1 MPQTFYEVVW
11 IFIIYAFIGWCTE
24 VAYAATERGIFVNR
38 GFLNGPYCPIYGC
51 GVLAVVVALTPI
63 KDNLII
69 LYIGSFLLTSVLEFI
84 TGFVMEKIFH
94 NKWWDYSDKP
104 FNIMGYVCLKFS
116 ILWGLA
122 CTFIMRVLHPI
133 IYGFIRIIPHIL
145 GVILIVIIMTC
156 FAIDLVVTVST
167 IVKFNNRL
175 KLMNEIASKLKVI
188 SNEIGENVYENVMVT
203 LEKKEEFEE
212 NHADFLDE
220 IVEKRE
226 NFSDSVDNFKTGIEY
241 QKLFISAGVKESVG
255 EVKEKVSN
263 AAAEAKD
270 KIAESVEKAK
280 LKREQED
287 LLRTYNELYKK
298 KNKITGR
305 LMKAF
310 PGMKSKENDEI
321 LQKLKK
327 WNMEKTK
334 K

>member
-24 VAYAATERGIFVNR
+24 VAYAATEKGIFVNR

-51 GVLAVVVALTPI
+51 GVLAVVVVLTPL

-133 IYGFIRIIPHIL
+133 IYGFIRIIPHVIGL
-145 GVILIVIIMTC
+145 ILIVIIMTC
-156 FAIDLVVTVST
+156 FVIDLAVTVST
-167 IVKFNNRL
+167 IVKFNKQL
-175 KLMNEIASKLKVI
+175 KLMNEIAAKLKVI

-203 LEKKEEFEE
+203 LEKKEELEE
-212 NHADFLDE
+212 NYADILE
-220 IVEKRE
+220 GIAEKKE

-241 QKLFISAGVKESVG
+241 QKLFLSAGVKDSVG

-280 LKREQED
+280 LKKEQEE
-287 LLRTYNELYKK
+287 LLKTYDELYKR
-298 KNKITGR
+298 KNKITRR

-327 WNMEKTK
+327 WNTEKLK

>member
-1 MPQTFYEVVW
+1 MRQQKK
-11 IFIIYAFIGWCTE
+11 AL
-24 VAYAATERGIFVNR
+24 FVNR

-51 GVLAVVVALTPI
+51 GVLIVVVALTPI

-69 LYIGSFLLTSVLEFI
+69 LYAGSFVLTTVLEFI

-104 FNIMGYVCLKFS
+104 FNIMGYICLKFS

-122 CTFIMRVLHPI
+122 CTFIMRVLHPV

-145 GVILIVIIMTC
+145 GVVLIVIIMAC
-156 FAIDLVVTVST
+156 FVADLVVTVCT

-175 KLMNEIASKLKVI
+175 RLMNEIASKLKVI

-220 IVEKRE
+220 IVEKKE

-241 QKLFISAGVKESVG
+241 QKLFITAGVKESVG
-255 EVKEKVSN
+255 EMKEKVSN
-263 AAAEAKD
+263 AAVEAKD
-270 KIAESVEKAK
+270 KLTESVEKVK
-280 LKREQED
+280 LKREQEE
-287 LLRTYNELYKK
+287 LVRKYRELYKK
-298 KNKITGR
+298 KNKVAGR

-310 PGMKSKENDEI
+310 PGMKSRDNDEI

-327 WNMEKTK
+327 RNMENGK